1 MGSTRAGP
9 CFLPERGQS
18 AARAKEICERCPVL
32 AECFAQNWIG
42 PPGSSLA
49 QATYVPPPVQ
59 EMNVAL
65 GKWEAFL
72 HDQQPMPALIKVGLA
87 HAQFETIHPFLDG
100 NGRVGRLL
108 ITFLLVENRVLAR
121 PLLYLSYFFKQ
132 HRHSYYDLLQAIR
145 DEGEWEAWLRFF
157 LRGVAEVAREATDTA
172 RRIVAMR
179 EEHRSMITANLG
191 RGAGKGLTFLEQLYF
206 RPIVNVNAV
215 KQITDLS
222 FARANDLVGQFQKL
236 GLLRE
241 TTGRHRNRV
250 FSYEPFMAL
259 FREDSI

>member
-1 MGSTRAGP
+1 M
-9 CFLPERGQS
+9 
-18 AARAKEICERCPVL
+18 KD
-32 AECFAQNWIG
+32 
-42 PPGSSLA
+42 
-49 QATYVPPPVQ
+49 
-59 EMNVAL
+59 AL
-65 GKWEAFL
+65 GKWEAFI
-72 HDQQPMPALIKVGLA
+72 HNQQPMPTLIKIGLA

-108 ITFLLVENRVLAR
+108 ITFLLVENRILTR

-132 HRHSYYDLLQAIR
+132 HRQSYYDLLQAIR

-157 LRGVAEVAREATDTA
+157 LHGVAEVAREATDTA